1 MLCHTGWHAML
12 RQLGR
17 QPPACTVMASTLLLP
32 ASLSHHL
39 GAASLHTF
47 ALLSHHPAVASCCSA
62 SLLHHLA
69 AAPLHPSALQQQQP
83 QGILIPSDRLGHN
96 SEPGGMLGGGG
107 LQSVTPL
114 QGLNSNTV
122 QLLPGGG
129 TMALPASLALQ
140 LQQGRTSIGGHM
152 GLPGQ
157 GGQDGGASNLVN
169 LVNSQIATQLGG
181 GASVQGLRGVLAA
194 AGGTQ
199 GMGAGLPH
207 HAVGGSGGSGLGQD
221 MYGAGD
227 VTTPTLGM
235 RRPPGLADGNGR
247 ADGRGRGGSGDVDR
261 GGSGRGASKRGR
273 REAAKSS
280 NSGGEDDLPRSPSA
294 AIAEAKRAMAEG
306 RMTFADFGLDVEAL
320 ERVSV
325 DGVGAA
331 GVGRG

>member
-1 MLCHTGWHAML
+1 
-12 RQLGR
+12 
-17 QPPACTVMASTLLLP
+17 
-32 ASLSHHL
+32 
-39 GAASLHTF
+39 
-47 ALLSHHPAVASCCSA
+47 
-62 SLLHHLA
+62 
-69 AAPLHPSALQQQQP
+69 
-83 QGILIPSDRLGHN
+83 
-96 SEPGGMLGGGG
+96 MLGGGG

-194 AGGTQ
+194 AGGAQ
-199 GMGAGLPH
+199 GMGASLPQH
-207 HAVGGSGGSGLGQD
+207 GVGGSGSQD
-221 MYGAGD
+221 MYGGGD

-247 ADGRGRGGSGDVDR
+247 IDGRGRGGSGDVDR

-294 AIAEAKRAMAEG
+294 AIAEAKRAMADG
-306 RMTFADFGLDVEAL
+306 RMTFADFGLDVETL

-325 DGVGAA
+325 NGVGAA
-331 GVGRG
+331 GVDQG